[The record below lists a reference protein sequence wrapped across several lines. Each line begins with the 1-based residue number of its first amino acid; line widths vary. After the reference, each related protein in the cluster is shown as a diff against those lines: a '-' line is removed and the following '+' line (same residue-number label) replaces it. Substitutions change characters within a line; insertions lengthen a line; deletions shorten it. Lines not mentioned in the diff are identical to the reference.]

1 MKMKNNQIKLVFLL
15 LTLAAVLLTSSFAL
29 AQQAAVAPIPQ
40 NAQIVLW
47 MRAGQAAQNP
57 NLKTM
62 LLENNTVSSYLGLMN
77 LDPGKIDKVIMFMP
91 FDKSWFKGTQAAV
104 IPQNLP
110 PNGAF
115 IITGNFDN
123 KNIFQKFKSGG
134 WKEVNYSNKKLMW
147 WSTGASYLLN
157 PKNGE
162 CISLLPGGGLAIGGS
177 ENIVKSILDVAG
189 GKTSGIAAYNT
200 FQRLSRDFM
209 ADNSKLASMFV
220 LVTPEM
226 RNIVMADTAQ
236 IKSSTARAALGYV
249 NYLDEVGFSIAQKGS
264 GFLVDAYLGMDSES
278 NALIVSSIFQIGGGL
293 ASFLP
298 ANDPNRALLES
309 LNISKQ
315 GRIVILE
322 SNLTGI
328 QLVNLLKHRK

>member
-1 MKMKNNQIKLVFLL
+1 MKSNQIKLVFHLL
-15 LTLAAVLLTSSFAL
+15 ILVAVLLTNSLTL

-47 MRAGQAAQNP
+47 MKTDQVAQNP
-57 NLKTM
+57 NLKAM
-62 LLENNTVSSYLGLMN
+62 LLENNTVSYYLGLMN
-77 LDPGKIDKVIMFMP
+77 LDPAKIDKVVMFMP
-91 FDKSWFKGTQAAV
+91 FDKSWFKGTRAAA

-110 PNGAF
+110 SNGAF

-123 KNIFQKFKSGG
+123 NNIFRGFKSGG

-157 PKNGE
+157 PKDGE
-162 CISLLPGGGLAIGGS
+162 CISPLPGGGLAIGGS

-200 FQRLSRDFM
+200 FQRLSRDFTT
-209 ADNSKLASMFV
+209 DNSRLASMFV

-249 NYLDEVGFSIAQKGS
+249 NYLDEIGLSIAQNGN

-278 NALIVSSIFQIGGGL
+278 NALIVSSILQIGGGL
-293 ASFLP
+293 VSFLP
-298 ANDPNRALLES
+298 ANDPNRAWLES

-315 GRIVILE
+315 GKLVILE
-322 SNLTGI
+322 SNLTRL
-328 QLVNLLKHRK
+328 QLTNLLKHRK